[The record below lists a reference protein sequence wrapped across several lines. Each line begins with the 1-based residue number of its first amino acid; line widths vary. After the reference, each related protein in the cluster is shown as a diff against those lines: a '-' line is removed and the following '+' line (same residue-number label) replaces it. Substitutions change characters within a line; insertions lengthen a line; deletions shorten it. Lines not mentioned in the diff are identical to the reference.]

1 MKKFYY
7 RLCQFIGYTIIF
19 NNEYDSSFTLVK
31 KNAYIGIYKYLGRW
45 KHDNSLKMVRIW
57 EIKIR

>member
-19 NNEYDSSFTLVK
+19 NNEYDSSFELQK
-31 KNAYIGIYKYLGRW
+31 KYAYMGVYKYLGRW
-45 KHDNSLKMVRIW
+45 KHDNSLKIVRIW